1 MFTSRAGMG
10 WLRSGAWVLSFAFL
24 AGLHAQSPLDVQF
37 GINGK
42 LRIDVDEYDECHVMH
57 SYAGTRQLLLGGIS
71 GHTSG
76 SDFDMDMTL
85 VRRLEDGS
93 PDTSFGSGG
102 TVKKDF
108 SGCDYSTLQD
118 MLALDNGRILV
129 LGRGYA
135 TAAPGDQPFFI
146 ACFLPD
152 GSPDTSFGNYG
163 ETAVHF
169 IGPYNEAHAMTIDHT
184 GRIYAVGVSY
194 DTTSA
199 HTELPAILRLLPD
212 GSIDSSFGGTGRMV
226 VNFLQ
231 GDLLPVQTGW
241 LLGNE
246 RHVNGGFFTDIQLL
260 DDGNLLCAGA
270 YDNGIFRQSLL
281 VKILPDGRLDTAF
294 MNQGI
299 SVFDIEPGYE
309 NYVHRIALR
318 NDGRLFMGI
327 TMNCPFFANDWYM
340 ATCTLEDP
348 DAVDFFMYDIESHED
363 RLRDFTFL
371 PDGKI
376 LVAGYSS
383 HPGNSSTSYTSD
395 YFALGRTEAAGS
407 QLDILFNQAGYFFT
421 EFESGNY
428 RSGANALLVQDDD
441 KIVLGGMVNTSGGA
455 NDYDMALLRLE
466 APLTGVN
473 ETETDFLQLWPNPVT
488 ETLHIQLTE
497 GADLLWLMDMQGR
510 VMYEQH
516 SLSGGMV
523 SIPVH
528 GFAPGVYAV
537 EYVIGARSSSLKII
551 IQSSR

>member
-1 MFTSRAGMG
+1 MG
-10 WLRSGAWVLSFAFL
+10 WLRSGAWVLSFAFF

-42 LRIDVDEYDECHVMH
+42 LRIDVDEYDECRVMY

-118 MLALDNGRILV
+118 MLALDDGRILV

-152 GSPDTSFGNYG
+152 GSPDTSFGNHG

-231 GDLLPVQTGW
+231 GDLLPVQNGW

-246 RHVNGGFFTDIQLL
+246 RHVNGGFFTNILLL

-383 HPGNSSTSYTSD
+383 HPGNSAASYTSD
-395 YFALGRTEAAGS
+395 FFALGRIDATGAM
-407 QLDILFNQAGYFFT
+407 LDPLFNQSGYFFT
-421 EFESGNY
+421 EFENGNY

-466 APLTGVN
+466 APLTGV
-473 ETETDFLQLWPNPVT
+473 ETAHPVILKMGPNP
-488 ETLHIQLTE
+488 
-497 GADLLWLMDMQGR
+497 ADDLLVMQLPQEIPAVTITDLSGR
-510 VMYEQH
+510 IFLSVH
-516 SLSGGMV
+516 HPPAGSLSLDIA
-523 SIPVH
+523 SL
-528 GFAPGVYAV
+528 APGVYIV
-537 EYVIGARSSSLKII
+537 EAGMQRMPLVVH
-551 IQSSR
+551 